1 VGVVTD
7 LFIPTQVG
15 SFDKSCGE
23 ATVREVLLPYL
34 EHSEIDFLLRAGR
47 AIEGEVA
54 AIMER
59 EVERLIS
66 LG

>member
-1 VGVVTD
+1 
-7 LFIPTQVG
+7 VG